1 MDVYENIKKAGIELP
16 APPSP
21 AGIYNPVREFS
32 DKLLYTSG
40 IGPIKDGKAAVTGKL
55 GGELDISQGQDA
67 ARVTILNLLSAV
79 QVVIGDLNKIKRI
92 VKVLGFV
99 ASTDDFFDQPKVMN
113 AASQILIDIFGEE
126 KGKAARSAI
135 GVNVLPMN
143 IPVEIEAVIE
153 LY

>member
-1 MDVYENIKKAGIELP
+1 MDVYDNIKKAGIKIPNPP
-16 APPSP
+16 AP
-21 AGIYNPVREFS
+21 AGIYTPVREFS

-40 IGPIKDGKAAVTGKL
+40 IGPLKDGKALMTGKL
-55 GGELDISQGQDA
+55 GGELDIQQGQEA
-67 ARVTILNLLSAV
+67 ARITIVNLISAV
-79 QVVIGDLNKIKRI
+79 EAAIGDLNKIKRI

-99 ASTDDFFDQPKVMN
+99 ASTNDFCDQPKVMN
-113 AASQILIDIFGEE
+113 GASQILIDIFGEE

>member
-1 MDVYENIKKAGIELP
+1 MDVYDNIKKAGIELP
-16 APPSP
+16 APPGA
-21 AGIYNPVREFS
+21 AGIYTPVREFS
-32 DKLLYTSG
+32 DRMLYTSG
-40 IGPIKDGKAAVTGKL
+40 IGPIKDGKAVVTGKL
-55 GGELDISQGQDA
+55 GAELDITQGQEA
-67 ARVTILNLLSAV
+67 ARITILNLISAV
-79 QVVIGDLNKIKRI
+79 EVVIGDLNKIKRI

-99 ASTDDFFDQPKVMN
+99 ASSNDFFDQPKVMN
-113 AASQILIDIFGEE
+113 AASQLLIDIFGEE